1 MSVHNWVPPLP
12 ALSSYGT
19 SFGPVRMRTAVDGVS
34 DVFVYQE
41 IRDYSVP
48 TFNFS
53 RYVNPWQRFCL
64 AGCVKEIN
72 PLPLFGSTHTVF
84 DIILTLPENANGH
97 AIDLFQDQ
105 LALINAITHRDRND
119 LPGNVT
125 VRWKGRVWP
134 TATEISVRMISPI
147 RRDPDS
153 PFGIVY
159 SERRT
164 PSISLE
170 DDIVVRASLIMCRT
184 DDGPDDITLGGY
196 AYQGPQYI
204 THPPP
209 PPTPYIPA
217 AQFYGHMMPYHAPD
231 APAPPARK
239 RAVSLSPS
247 KSATTS
253 LPKKRGRGR
262 PRGSVNKI
270 KPLTR
275 ATAKAKKATAAA
287 KPVKQKK
294 AAKENVSSVT
304 LELSDT
310 DNEIEKTVEGKLR
323 YWDTNEKTLFFQFL
337 LRQDEVGDK
346 RFKQHKKNPG
356 HVYKRASELIYE
368 GSRTAESIKSMYTR
382 ALETFTWMLTFES
395 FTGNGGGD
403 PDSDDPTAILKSRL
417 AAARRSGLHVGSL
430 KPATITEW
438 EDNGWRDLFS
448 DRLGASAKDNGDGN
462 DSDTD
467 GKLDPVLL
475 AESCAAASAPVVPKT
490 PAATVSEPKHTPSS
504 NFRKQTNH
512 SFGNIGEFMKMKMLS
527 EEKKTHALDEK
538 LKLEREKSEL
548 DKAKAKVDMA
558 RNVFA
563 MPGASDEVKEAAN
576 AYLLSVF
583 T

>member
-1 MSVHNWVPPLP
+1 MEHH
-12 ALSSYGT
+12 G
-19 SFGPVRMRTAVDGVS
+19 
-34 DVFVYQE
+34 YQ
-41 IRDYSVP
+41 
-48 TFNFS
+48 
-53 RYVNPWQRFCL
+53 
-64 AGCVKEIN
+64 
-72 PLPLFGSTHTVF
+72 
-84 DIILTLPENANGH
+84 
-97 AIDLFQDQ
+97 
-105 LALINAITHRDRND
+105 
-119 LPGNVT
+119 
-125 VRWKGRVWP
+125 
-134 TATEISVRMISPI
+134 
-147 RRDPDS
+147 
-153 PFGIVY
+153 
-159 SERRT
+159 
-164 PSISLE
+164 
-170 DDIVVRASLIMCRT
+170 
-184 DDGPDDITLGGY
+184 GGY

-204 THPPP
+204 MHPPP
-209 PPTPYIPA
+209 PPAPYIPA
-217 AQFYGHMMPYHAPD
+217 AQFYGHMMPYHTPD
-231 APAPPARK
+231 APASPAHK
-239 RAVSLSPS
+239 HAVSLSPS
-247 KSATTS
+247 KSGTAS
-253 LPKKRGRGR
+253 PPKKRGRGR

-270 KPLTR
+270 KPSTR
-275 ATAKAKKATAAA
+275 ATAKAKKAMAAA
-287 KPVKQKK
+287 KPAKQKK
-294 AAKENVSSVT
+294 AAKENVSSVM

-337 LRQDEVGDK
+337 LGQDEVGDK
-346 RFKQHKKNPG
+346 RFEQHKKNPS

-382 ALETFTWMLTFES
+382 ALETFTWMLAFES

-403 PDSDDPTAILKSRL
+403 PDSDNPTAILKSKL

-448 DRLGASAKDNGDGN
+448 DRLGASAKVSREVIYNSASALSDREDNGDGN
-462 DSDTD
+462 DSDID

-475 AESCAAASAPVVPKT
+475 AESRAAASAPVVPKT
-490 PAATVSEPKHTPSS
+490 PAAMVSEPKHTPSS
-504 NFRKQTNH
+504 NFRKQANH

-538 LKLEREKSEL
+538 LKLEHEKLEL